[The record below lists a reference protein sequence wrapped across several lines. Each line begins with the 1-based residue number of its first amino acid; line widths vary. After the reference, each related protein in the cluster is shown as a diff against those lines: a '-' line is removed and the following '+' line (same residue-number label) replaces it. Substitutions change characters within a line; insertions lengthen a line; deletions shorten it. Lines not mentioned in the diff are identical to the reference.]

1 MRNNGILNID
11 VARADLPM
19 QPEYWIEETYVSRYE
34 KLLRVIEKKTSFLPY
49 RNTKVI
55 REISFEVPA
64 STTLEQI
71 KEVSLAFEKRFKVS
85 CFQISIDR
93 SVQVAHLLFAWIDME
108 TGKAVKLDVNT
119 LKRATGMFLRRLKLP
134 HPKDYDKWDILVRQ
148 CLLPYLTHINN
159 KIVSV
164 FSVNTP
170 KAETIS
176 LFCLFPHFSHSG
188 NHHFIVLNI
197 ILFHLLVFQRF

>member
-71 KEVSLAFEKRFKVS
+71 PIFVSIKYILPVLAGQQFWWL
-85 CFQISIDR
+85 
-93 SVQVAHLLFAWIDME
+93 A
-108 TGKAVKLDVNT
+108 
-119 LKRATGMFLRRLKLP
+119 
-134 HPKDYDKWDILVRQ
+134 
-148 CLLPYLTHINN
+148 
-159 KIVSV
+159 
-164 FSVNTP
+164 
-170 KAETIS
+170 
-176 LFCLFPHFSHSG
+176 
-188 NHHFIVLNI
+188 
-197 ILFHLLVFQRF
+197 

>member
-55 REISFEVPA
+55 REISFKVPA

-71 KEVSLAFEKRFKVS
+71 KKVSLAFEKDSRYHVFKS
-85 CFQISIDR
+85 
-93 SVQVAHLLFAWIDME
+93 A
-108 TGKAVKLDVNT
+108 
-119 LKRATGMFLRRLKLP
+119 
-134 HPKDYDKWDILVRQ
+134 
-148 CLLPYLTHINN
+148 
-159 KIVSV
+159 
-164 FSVNTP
+164 
-170 KAETIS
+170 
-176 LFCLFPHFSHSG
+176 
-188 NHHFIVLNI
+188 
-197 ILFHLLVFQRF
+197 

>member
-55 REISFEVPA
+55 REISFEIPA

-134 HPKDYDKWDILVRQ
+134 HPKDYDKWIRYVLIDAYEE
-148 CLLPYLTHINN
+148 CPD
-159 KIVSV
+159 V
-164 FSVNTP
+164 F
-170 KAETIS
+170 KQQYRAICKEDKETES
-176 LFCLFPHFSHSG
+176 SC
-188 NHHFIVLNI
+188 I
-197 ILFHLLVFQRF
+197 IRDALAYTELMSKGQAK

>member
-108 TGKAVKLDVNT
+108 KA
-119 LKRATGMFLRRLKLP
+119 RPSSSM
-134 HPKDYDKWDILVRQ
+134 
-148 CLLPYLTHINN
+148 
-159 KIVSV
+159 S
-164 FSVNTP
+164 TP
-170 KAETIS
+170 
-176 LFCLFPHFSHSG
+176 
-188 NHHFIVLNI
+188 
-197 ILFHLLVFQRF
+197 

>member
-134 HPKDYDKWDILVRQ
+134 HPKDYDKWIRYVPMRNVQMSSSNNTGPFARKTKRLKAVA
-148 CLLPYLTHINN
+148 LSEMPLPMSNL
-159 KIVSV
+159 
-164 FSVNTP
+164 
-170 KAETIS
+170 
-176 LFCLFPHFSHSG
+176 
-188 NHHFIVLNI
+188 
-197 ILFHLLVFQRF
+197 

>member
-119 LKRATGMFLRRLKLP
+119 LAEEAATQLDPNAVGHIELLLQEPLP
-134 HPKDYDKWDILVRQ
+134 AVAYTQSRVLGSLILVD
-148 CLLPYLTHINN
+148 T
-159 KIVSV
+159 
-164 FSVNTP
+164 
-170 KAETIS
+170 A
-176 LFCLFPHFSHSG
+176 SHKTSG
-188 NHHFIVLNI
+188 AVL
-197 ILFHLLVFQRF
+197 VR

>member
-71 KEVSLAFEKRFKVS
+71 KEVSLAFEKKIQGIMFSNQHRSLCAGSPPVVCLDRHGNRQGRQARCQHLEACHRYVS
-85 CFQISIDR
+85 
-93 SVQVAHLLFAWIDME
+93 E
-108 TGKAVKLDVNT
+108 KT
-119 LKRATGMFLRRLKLP
+119 
-134 HPKDYDKWDILVRQ
+134 
-148 CLLPYLTHINN
+148 
-159 KIVSV
+159 
-164 FSVNTP
+164 
-170 KAETIS
+170 
-176 LFCLFPHFSHSG
+176 
-188 NHHFIVLNI
+188 
-197 ILFHLLVFQRF
+197 

>member
-93 SVQVAHLLFAWIDME
+93 SVQVTHLLFAWIDME

-134 HPKDYDKWDILVRQ
+134 HPKDYDKWIRYVLIDAYEEW
-148 CLLPYLTHINN
+148 PD
-159 KIVSV
+159 V
-164 FSVNTP
+164 FKQQYRAICKEDKETESNCIIRDALAY
-170 KAETIS
+170 AE
-176 LFCLFPHFSHSG
+176 LMCKG
-188 NHHFIVLNI
+188 
-197 ILFHLLVFQRF
+197 QAK

>member
-71 KEVSLAFEKRFKVS
+71 KENSNLVKMTRQDVEKAQATASMQFDAESPEQQQQQGQRLA
-85 CFQISIDR
+85 
-93 SVQVAHLLFAWIDME
+93 
-108 TGKAVKLDVNT
+108 
-119 LKRATGMFLRRLKLP
+119 
-134 HPKDYDKWDILVRQ
+134 
-148 CLLPYLTHINN
+148 
-159 KIVSV
+159 
-164 FSVNTP
+164 
-170 KAETIS
+170 
-176 LFCLFPHFSHSG
+176 
-188 NHHFIVLNI
+188 
-197 ILFHLLVFQRF
+197 